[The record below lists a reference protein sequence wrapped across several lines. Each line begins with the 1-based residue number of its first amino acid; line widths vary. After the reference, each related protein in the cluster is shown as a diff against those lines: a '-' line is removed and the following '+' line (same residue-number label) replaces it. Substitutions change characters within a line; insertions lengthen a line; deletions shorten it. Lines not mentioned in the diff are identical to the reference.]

1 MLALYYKTSCPY
13 SLRIR
18 LILAEKQ
25 RPYVRRAVTT
35 PPEELMAISSGRVP
49 VLMEDSLAVRHS
61 GAIAE
66 YLEER
71 FPRPALMP
79 ADPRERALVR
89 MAMLDADGLLDRI
102 ERPAPE
108 EVEAAK
114 PSLLGGFARFEGH
127 LGDAGTL
134 FGMECSLADIWLFSA
149 VEAASVRLGLDI
161 AQEKPL
167 FRRWLDRMRARKSV
181 REEPLA
187 AHR

>member
-25 RPYVRRAVTT
+25 LPYVRRAITT
-35 PPEELMAISSGRVP
+35 PPEELLAISSGRVP
-49 VLMEDSLAVRHS
+49 VLMENSLAVRHS

-71 FPRPALMP
+71 FVKPALLP
-79 ADPRERALVR
+79 QDPRERAFVR
-89 MAMLDADGLLDRI
+89 MAMLDTDALLDRI
-102 ERPAPE
+102 ERLAPE
-108 EVEAAK
+108 EVEAAR
-114 PSLLGGFARFEGH
+114 PSFLQGFERFEAN

-134 FGMECSLADIWLFSA
+134 FGMALSLADIWLFSA
-149 VEAASVRLGLDI
+149 VEAARHRGLDI

-167 FRRWLDRMRARKSV
+167 FRHWLDEMRQRKSV

-187 AHR
+187 AHG